1 MLLLL
6 STKFRTETGL
16 SSPPVVKRVE
26 LLKAVFENA
35 LLFGKYLFAPL
46 RKAPGVAGKKFKET
60 PAEATQWPKP
70 SIPLPAKS
78 HSGLLPTFC
87 LACKCS
93 AMLINQFP
101 AIRNL

>member
-6 STKFRTETGL
+6 PTKFRTETGL

-60 PAEATQWPKP
+60 PAEATQWPQTLHP
-70 SIPLPAKS
+70 SSCKVPLWIITNFLVKWVPFIVLDYK
-78 HSGLLPTFC
+78 
-87 LACKCS
+87 
-93 AMLINQFP
+93 
-101 AIRNL
+101 

>member
-60 PAEATQWPKP
+60 PAEATQWPQTLHP
-70 SIPLPAKS
+70 SSCKVPLWIITNFLSCMQMQCRVNKS
-78 HSGLLPTFC
+78 ISSH
-87 LACKCS
+87 
-93 AMLINQFP
+93 
-101 AIRNL
+101 